1 MIALDHTM
9 RLAALFAI
17 DAFSVGLAAIFNF

>member
-9 RLAALFAI
+9 RLAALIAI
-17 DAFSVGLAAIFNF
+17 DAFSGGLAAIFNI